1 MKTLDIRQKRLFF
14 ILIVVSLIFIASITN
29 AVIGEEIAFASED
42 TVAYTVK
49 IDMGNTY
56 LYIGDDGISADS
68 SVKLTQGK
76 ELDYSQ
82 IKNTFIE
89 NGGYLSGKKFEDFYC
104 QDQIF
109 GWASSYVPNLDAFK
123 NSDGI
128 IVLSPRYTDEM
139 HTVKYYYDNSTIYK
153 EVTANVGMDISV
165 GAPLLMGYNFTYWTY
180 KGTDTKFEL
189 VTMPDITEDY
199 EKNGVLEIQAQWE
212 AKRSEIVFNSNGG
225 SACNNK
231 SGVEYGS
238 NLSSMPTPTKKGYT
252 FAGWYTKSDLSGNN
266 YGNGSTWDQDIEG
279 VSAPSITLYAKWT
292 PTVYS
297 ITFNTDGGSG
307 VSNMTYTIET
317 PTFSLPYS
325 RQYGLKDGL
334 NNRGWIN
341 LANNNVITRIEKGT
355 TGNLALKARWPES
368 ESVGTNQTRTI
379 TKVLSIM
386 DFRDLP
392 TNVNSV
398 YTFSPNVQEVILRG
412 TTSKEFKNV
421 RFEIEKER
429 TTPITITLWDF
440 KFQAQDDCNAIYS
453 KDSNIAIAVRINGT
467 SGMEMSGDCRLNI
480 ICKGDSIIRG
490 GARKTYNIAYLGSP
504 EKYCSGV
511 VCNSINIQQ
520 EGSSTLKIYGGNG
533 IDGNVNNPVGPG
545 DLAAIAGRHGGSAIW
560 ASYVNININK
570 LEVYGGNGGNGAQGK
585 QGNAMTETAA
595 QGNTG
600 GMGGNGGQGRYA
612 FNVSRSITI
621 ASGANVYAY
630 GGKGGIGGKGGTG
643 GKGGPGKNNAWGTGG
658 KGGKGGTGGR
668 GGTKGSGYDA
678 KSGMA
683 TITGSFTE
691 IVNGSNGKGGPGGD
705 GGAGGQGGK
714 SYSGAGKP
722 GATGDPGD
730 PGKEGR

>member
-1 MKTLDIRQKRLFF
+1 M
-14 ILIVVSLIFIASITN
+14 
-29 AVIGEEIAFASED
+29 
-42 TVAYTVK
+42 
-49 IDMGNTY
+49 
-56 LYIGDDGISADS
+56 
-68 SVKLTQGK
+68 
-76 ELDYSQ
+76 
-82 IKNTFIE
+82 
-89 NGGYLSGKKFEDFYC
+89 
-104 QDQIF
+104 
-109 GWASSYVPNLDAFK
+109 PNLDAFK

-212 AKRSEIVFNSNGG
+212 AKKSEIVFNSNGG

>member
-212 AKRSEIVFNSNGG
+212 AKKSEIVFNSNGG

-453 KDSNIAIAVRINGT
+453 KDSDKAIAVRINGT
-467 SGMEMSGDCRLNI
+467 SGMEMSGSCKLNI
-480 ICKGDSIIRG
+480 ISKGDSIIRG
-490 GARKTYNIAYLGSP
+490 GARKTYNIAYSGSP
-504 EKYCSGV
+504 AKYCGGI
-511 VCNSINIQQ
+511 VCHSINIQQ

-533 IDGNVNNPVGPG
+533 MVGSANNPEGTG
-545 DLAAIAGRHGGSAIW
+545 DIAAIAGRHGGSAIW
-560 ASYVNININK
+560 ASYVYINISR

-585 QGNAMTETAA
+585 QGSTGASQSGE
-595 QGNTG
+595 QGGTG

-612 FNVSRSITI
+612 FNVARAIKI
-621 ASGANVYAY
+621 ASWAQVYARGGDGGN
-630 GGKGGIGGKGGTG
+630 GGKGGKGGTG
-643 GKGGPGKNNAWGTGG
+643 GSGKDSITKGGI
-658 KGGKGGTGGR
+658 GGKGGTGGR
-668 GGTKGSGYDA
+668 GGTKGKGYDA

-683 TITGSFTE
+683 TITGSFTQLT
-691 IVNGSNGKGGPGGD
+691 NGSNGTGGPGGD
-705 GGAGGQGGK
+705 GGAGGIGGK
-714 SYSGAGKP
+714 NYSGLKGRASS
-722 GATGDPGD
+722 GAPGD
-730 PGKEGR
+730 PGKPGR

>member
-14 ILIVVSLIFIASITN
+14 ILIVVSLIFIASIAN
-29 AVIGEEIAFASED
+29 AVIGEEIAFASEY

-76 ELDYSQ
+76 EVDYSQ

-153 EVTANVGMDISV
+153 EITANVGMDISV

-180 KGTDTKFEL
+180 KGTDTIFEL

-317 PTFSLPYS
+317 PTFNLPYS

-341 LANNNVITRIEKGT
+341 LANNTVITKIEKGT
-355 TGNLALKARWPES
+355 TENLALKARWPETEKAGADKTS
-368 ESVGTNQTRTI
+368 TI
-379 TKVLSIM
+379 TKALSII
-386 DFRDLP
+386 DFRDLA
-392 TNVNSV
+392 TYVNSV

-453 KDSNIAIAVRINGT
+453 KDSDAAIAVRINGT
-467 SGMEMSGDCRLNI
+467 SGMEMFGSCQLNI
-480 ICKGDSIIRG
+480 ISKGDSIIRG
-490 GARKTYNIAYLGSP
+490 GTRKTYNIVYSGSP
-504 EKYCSGV
+504 EKYCGGI
-511 VCNSINIQQ
+511 VCHSINIRQ
-520 EGSSTLKIYGGNG
+520 EGTSTLKIYGGNG

-545 DLAAIAGRHGGSAIW
+545 DIAAIAGRHGGSAVW
-560 ASYVNININK
+560 ASYVYINIGR
-570 LEVYGGNGGNGAQGK
+570 LEVYGGNGGNGGKGKTGTTGASQSGEQGGIGG
-585 QGNAMTETAA
+585 QGGA
-595 QGNTG
+595 
-600 GMGGNGGQGRYA
+600 GGQGRYA
-612 FNVSRSITI
+612 FNVARSIKI
-621 ASGANVYAY
+621 SSGSKVYAY
-630 GGKGGIGGKGGTG
+630 GGKGGDGGKGGTG
-643 GKGGPGKNNAWGTGG
+643 GTGGTGKKG
-658 KGGKGGTGGR
+658 ALKGSQGGKGGTGGR

-705 GGAGGQGGK
+705 GGAGGAGGTNYVGLGK
-714 SYSGAGKP
+714 GPTGA
-722 GATGDPGD
+722 PGD